1 MNGESRVS
9 LRWPVV
15 VASAVGLLAIGAGA
29 TYLALKGPTRSTVGG
44 EMSTG
49 MSPAPNPTAPA
60 AIAVVVTLSPE
71 AVERARIV
79 VAPVIAGSGVGSM
92 RLPALVEPNAYRQ
105 VAVTPLAAGRVTRVM
120 VDLGTEVRQGQTLAQ
135 VFSPEL
141 AEAQT
146 RYVSARADLE
156 AHERELERTGK
167 LVEIGAA
174 SRQELERA
182 HADHASKRAG
192 AESARS
198 QLELLGLSRP
208 AIDSLGAGGAVAA
221 TIDVPAPIGGVIT
234 ERQANLGLNV
244 EPGAVLFTVVDRSSV
259 WIVADLFEKDFAS
272 VRVGSVATV
281 TTAAYPALLI
291 KGRVSYIDPQV
302 SAETRTAKVRI
313 EVPNARGELRF
324 GMYADV
330 RLDTA
335 DQPSA
340 TLIPKSALQTV
351 GGRQVVYLVDAKEPG
366 RFTERE
372 VRLGQNVGD
381 HVEALSGVSPGDLVV
396 TAGSFFVRAEL
407 ERMGLRQSAS
417 EASSRPR

>member
-29 TYLALKGPTRSTVGG
+29 TYLALKGPARSTVGG

-60 AIAVVVTLSPE
+60 ATAVVVTLSPE

-174 SRQELERA
+174 SRQELERV

-335 DQPSA
+335 GQPSA

-381 HVEALSGVSPGDLVV
+381 HVEALSGVSPGELVV
-396 TAGSFFVRAEL
+396 TDGGFFVRAEL
-407 ERMGLRQSAS
+407 ERLGLRQPAS